1 MPTELPPRPPRP
13 INPGTEKE
21 PEDAADTE
29 LEKFLGDKPT
39 SDIPSP
45 LPDLIPDI
53 PGVPTRR

>member
-1 MPTELPPRPPRP
+1 MPTELPTPKP

-21 PEDAADTE
+21 PEDAGDIE
-29 LEKFLGDKPT
+29 LEKHLKGEKQ

-45 LPDLIPDI
+45 LPDLVPAGI